1 MAYKQKKEP
10 KKQRNDYIALVR
22 DMFGEV
28 KRDLFTEDLHVYDQV
43 RKKWTPLLSSLMLGR
58 IRSRIRDLG
67 DAWSVSAAE
76 DHIQSLTYETRAS
89 LMVDIPEWDG
99 LERLK
104 VFAENLEVQ
113 GYTTDMVE
121 DILKT
126 WGATMWARCQD
137 PTIQNRI
144 IILLGDQG
152 LGKDTFIKQM
162 CGGLEHLFTGFTVQA
177 NESDTLN
184 LITSTLC
191 VHIEEFDRTH
201 KTDTGLI
208 KSIITGESFTF
219 RGAYERKAERR
230 KNRASFIGSCNT
242 ADLLREPGANRR
254 FIILPVEQINRRYP
268 MGESKQVLAEM
279 KYLCSRGHKMDKA
292 TQAAIEAMNAELA
305 PLDIEE
311 EVCGI
316 YEKICRE
323 DILVEWETYRGQ
335 SSALSTEMGPI
346 WKELA
351 RETGHTIQTVRNICK
366 RKGYG
371 HRTPKGVRYFKQ
383 KYQKSD
389 QNVEE
394 PKVTLGLH

>member
-113 GYTTDMVE
+113 GYTTEMVE

-254 FIILPVEQINRRYP
+254 FIILPVERINRRYP

-316 YEKICRE
+316 YERICRQ
-323 DILVEWETYRGQ
+323 DITVDWEQYMGQ
-335 SSALSTEMGPI
+335 ASALSTEMSQI
-346 WKELA
+346 WKDLA
-351 RETGHTIQTVRNICK
+351 RETGHTIQTVRNITK
-366 RKGYG
+366 RKGYAQ
-371 HRTPKGVRYFKQ
+371 RTQKGVRYFKK
-383 KYQKSD
+383 KYQKLES
-389 QNVEE
+389 NEE
-394 PKVTLGLH
+394 ESEPT